1 MKKHVHPD
9 EWTHDWKRSSKTAKS
24 DKRKKKKEQ
33 KEITLKRPFSLSCCI
48 KKTRNQTIQNVK
60 EHWPEIEFNIQIIDW
75 KLNDIKYKRIKFP
88 EKKSKFAWN

>member
-9 EWTHDWKRSSKTAKS
+9 EWTYDWKWSSKTAKS

-33 KEITLKRPFSLSCCI
+33 KETTLKRPFSLKLLH

-60 EHWPEIEFNIQIIDW
+60 EHWPEI
-75 KLNDIKYKRIKFP
+75 
-88 EKKSKFAWN
+88 